1 MYDKYQYCQFTDNQ
15 NRKVVIAITNVAGHT
30 VKGYAKCSPEDTFDF
45 ETGKKI
51 AAARCNVKALKK
63 IANYLGDQAEDLTDA
78 AESAQRQARK
88 ALDKFKAAVD
98 DVNEAQAYLDSV
110 LSET

>member
-1 MYDKYQYCQFTDNQ
+1 MYNKYQYYQFTDNQ
-15 NRKVVIAITNVAGHT
+15 NRKVVVAVTNIAGHR
-30 VKGYAKCSPEDTFDF
+30 VKGYAKCSPEDTFDL

-63 IANYLGDQAEDLTDA
+63 IANYLGDRAEDFTDA
-78 AESAQRQARK
+78 AEVAQRQARK